1 MGVSGRIGIAALMSA
16 ALVAWVFAPGAAWAD
31 EVASPPA
38 VAEAGAVDVVIEG
51 VTFEAS
57 LGLSAADIE
66 ALVASCRDSLSV
78 MVTLPQELQD
88 RINAV
93 IVARDGGDQ

>member
-1 MGVSGRIGIAALMSA
+1 MGLSGRIGVV
-16 ALVAWVFAPGAAWAD
+16 ALVGAAAMAWVFAPGGAWAED
-31 EVASPPA
+31 ATPPPA
-38 VAEAGAVDVVIEG
+38 VAETGAADVVIEG